1 MQMHNFLT
9 REFARADAEIHT
21 QKSLHF
27 WMQNSAKFCIFC
39 LCQILIFCSYLI
51 LGAPKKMIL
60 AALQSVHVEQFFMS
74 ASKINTKNAAYSNKF
89 PASMPVG
96 NAKSV
101 K

>member
-1 MQMHNFLT
+1 M
-9 REFARADAEIHT
+9 
-21 QKSLHF
+21 
-27 WMQNSAKFCIFC
+27 
-39 LCQILIFCSYLI
+39 I

-60 AALQSVHVEQFFMS
+60 AALPSVLVEQLFMS